1 MRRRDFITVVAGVAV
16 VWPLGVRAQTPTG
29 KIYRL
34 GILQPGKPPEPLV
47 DDLRERLKELGYR
60 EGRNIAYEY
69 RWAEGIP
76 DRLVE
81 LAKELVDLKVDVI
94 TTLAT
99 PAALAAKN
107 VTKTV
112 PIVFM
117 GVGDPIGAAV
127 VPSLSH
133 SGGNVTGISVLGTE
147 LSGKRL
153 EILKEIV
160 PNAAPVAMF
169 WNDTNPGMVLR
180 AREAQNAADRLD
192 LNLQSIGVH
201 DLISFD
207 SAFATINSK
216 QFNALLTLVD
226 PFTREHRQR
235 IIDFAAKRRL
245 PAIYEAREFVDA
257 GGLVSYG
264 PNLSAL
270 QRRAADYVSM
280 IFKGAK
286 PGDIPVEQPTKF
298 ELIINLKAAKELGLT
313 IPPTVLE
320 RADQLIDN

>member
-1 MRRRDFITVVAGVAV
+1 MRRRVFIKVIAGLAAA
-16 VWPLGVRAQTPTG
+16 WPLAVRAQSASG
-29 KIYRL
+29 KVYRL

-47 DDLRERLKELGYR
+47 DDLLQRLKELGYR
-60 EGRNIAYEY
+60 EGHNIAYEY
-69 RWAEGIP
+69 RWAEGKP

-94 TTLAT
+94 TTLST
-99 PAALAAKN
+99 PVALAAKN
-107 VTKTV
+107 VTKTI
-112 PIVFM
+112 PIVFT
-117 GVGDPIGAAV
+117 GVGDPVGAAV

-133 SGGNVTGISVLGTE
+133 PGGNVTGVSILGTE

-180 AREAQNAADRLD
+180 AREAH
-192 LNLQSIGVH
+192 NLQSIGVH

-207 SAFATINSK
+207 AAFAKINGS

-235 IIDFAAKRRL
+235 IVDFAAKRGL
-245 PAIYEAREFVDA
+245 PAIYDAREFVDA

-264 PNLSAL
+264 PSLPVL
-270 QRRAADYVSM
+270 QRRAADYVNM

-298 ELIINLKAAKELGLT
+298 ELIINLKTARALGLV

-320 RADQLIDN
+320 RSDEFIDN

>member
-1 MRRRDFITVVAGVAV
+1 MRRRDFIKVTVGLAAA
-16 VWPLGVRAQTPTG
+16 WPLAVRAQSPSG

-47 DDLRERLKELGYR
+47 DDLRQRLKELGYR
-60 EGRNIAYEY
+60 EGHNIAYEY
-69 RWAEGIP
+69 RWAEGMP

-94 TTLAT
+94 TTLST

-107 VTKTV
+107 ATKTI
-112 PIVFM
+112 PIVFS
-117 GVGDPIGAAV
+117 GVGDPVGAAV
-127 VPSLSH
+127 VPSFSH
-133 SGGNVTGISVLGTE
+133 PGGNVTGISILATE
-147 LSGKRL
+147 LSAKRL

-160 PNAAPVAMF
+160 QNATPVAMF

-180 AREAQNAADRLD
+180 AHEAQNAAVTLD

-207 SAFATINSK
+207 AAFAKMNGS

-235 IIDFAAKRRL
+235 IVDFAAERHL
-245 PAIYEAREFVDA
+245 PAIYE
-257 GGLVSYG
+257 YG
-264 PNLSAL
+264 NLWTL
-270 QRRAADYVSM
+270 AD
-280 IFKGAK
+280 
-286 PGDIPVEQPTKF
+286 
-298 ELIINLKAAKELGLT
+298 
-313 IPPTVLE
+313 
-320 RADQLIDN
+320 